1 MSPERI
7 RFSKSVTIEGFE
19 IIIPTVEDFAKI
31 GAESFNRCL
40 LPFLISKDLIN
51 ADDDLLEQMCNF
63 DLFFMKN
70 SHGEPIFKDDDNTSY
85 LEILLEAFEFYF
97 QKEVTLITGQD
108 LKHMDEFSDYSDNM
122 LSSVYFIDVKDSG
135 IISRLNYD
143 AISQAILD
151 INYIERVKP
160 EPVPEFDNDRQRDVY
175 EKIMEGRR
183 RNAEKNSMSI
193 VDMIDIVQYGGKS
206 FIPYKDILEFTI
218 PQIKHGF
225 SVISGIDAF
234 SIEFS
239 KYCGGADPKDLDL
252 KHWMHIIKKINS
264 Q

>member
-1 MSPERI
+1 MY
-7 RFSKSVTIEGFE
+7 
-19 IIIPTVEDFAKI
+19 D
-31 GAESFNRCL
+31 
-40 LPFLISKDLIN
+40 
-51 ADDDLLEQMCNF
+51 F

-70 SHGEPIFKDDDNTSY
+70 SNGEFVFKDGDGISY
-85 LEILLEAFEFYF
+85 LEILLDALSFYF

-108 LKHMDEFSDYSDNM
+108 LNHMDEFSDYNDDM
-122 LSSVYFIDVKDSG
+122 LSNIYFIDVEDSG

-160 EPVPEFDNDRQRDVY
+160 EPTPEFDNDRQRDVY

-239 KYCGGADPKDLDL
+239 KYCGGAAPKDLDL
-252 KHWMHIIKKINS
+252 EHWMHIIKKINS